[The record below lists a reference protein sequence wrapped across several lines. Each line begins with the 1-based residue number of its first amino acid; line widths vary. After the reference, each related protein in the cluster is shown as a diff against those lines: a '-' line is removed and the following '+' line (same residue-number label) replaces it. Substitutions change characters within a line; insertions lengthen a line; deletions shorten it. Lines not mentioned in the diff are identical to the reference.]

1 MQTKVHIVEYCDDS
15 GKPLEPAIVKII
27 TADKLTKDIEST
39 KFHRKGAK
47 PGLNN
52 YFGTI
57 KIQHYDQ
64 WDDPY
69 TTTQLVHIKDTF
81 IVITKGHFILNDLD
95 SSELNAYN
103 MSTGGFGVN
112 HLAYSY
118 LVNVVSWGTHKL
130 WESDL
135 IWTESG
141 MKMTNFDMY
150 SYHLNEPEQH
160 YTEERLDWE
169 VWQSLDLVKI
179 FSKYLPQDEI
189 RDNTLTR
196 LGI

>member
-15 GKPLEPAIVKII
+15 GNPLQPSIVKII
-27 TADKLTKDIEST
+27 TADRLTKDIENI
-39 KFHRKGAK
+39 KLPHR
-47 PGLNN
+47 PHF
-52 YFGTI
+52 FGTI
-57 KIQHYDQ
+57 RLKQYDQ

-69 TTTQLVHIKDTF
+69 TTTQLVRVKDTF

-95 SSELNAYN
+95 DSKLNAYN

-135 IWTESG
+135 IYSESG
-141 MKMTNFDMY
+141 MKMTRSDMY
-150 SYHLNEPEQH
+150 SYHQNEPEKM
-160 YTEERLDWE
+160 YIEERLDWE
-169 VWQSLDLVKI
+169 VWDSLDLVKI
-179 FSKYLPQDEI
+179 FSKYLPQDEV

>member
-15 GKPLEPAIVKII
+15 GNPLEPAIVKII
-27 TADKLTKDIEST
+27 TADKLTKDIET
-39 KFHRKGAK
+39 IKLPHK
-47 PGLNN
+47 PGF
-52 YFGTI
+52 FGTI
-57 KIQHYDQ
+57 KIQHYDE
-64 WDDPY
+64 WDNPY
-69 TTTQLVHIKDTF
+69 TTNQLVHIKDTF
-81 IVITKGHFILNDLD
+81 IVITKGHFILNDSD
-95 SSELNAYN
+95 KSPLNAYN

-118 LVNVVSWGTHKL
+118 LVNVVILGTHML

-135 IWTESG
+135 IYTESG
-141 MKMTNFDMY
+141 MKMTQFDMY
-150 SYHLNEPEQH
+150 SYHLNEPKQH
-160 YTEERLDWE
+160 YIEGRLDWE

-179 FSKYLPQDEI
+179 FSKYLPKEEI

>member
-1 MQTKVHIVEYCDDS
+1 MQTKVHIVEYCDD
-15 GKPLEPAIVKII
+15 GGNPLEPSIVKII
-27 TADKLTKDIEST
+27 TADKLTGDIET
-39 KFHRKGAK
+39 IKLPHKGNK
-47 PGLNN
+47 PGF
-52 YFGTI
+52 FGTI
-57 KIQHYDQ
+57 KEQQYDQ
-64 WDDPY
+64 WDEPY
-69 TTTQLVHIKDTF
+69 TTTRVVHIKDTF
-81 IVITKGHFILNDLD
+81 IVITKGHFILNDSD
-95 SSELNAYN
+95 KSPLNAYN

-135 IWTESG
+135 IYTESG
-141 MKMTNFDMY
+141 MKMTQFDMY
-150 SYHLNEPEQH
+150 SYHQNKPKQH
-160 YTEERLDWE
+160 YIEERLDWE

-179 FSKYLPQDEI
+179 FAKYLPQDEI

>member
-1 MQTKVHIVEYCDDS
+1 MQTKVHIVEYCDDK
-15 GKPLEPAIVKII
+15 GNPLEPSIVKII
-27 TADKLTKDIEST
+27 TADKLTKDIET
-39 KFHRKGAK
+39 MKLPHKGNK
-47 PGLNN
+47 PGF
-52 YFGTI
+52 FGTI

-69 TTTQLVHIKDTF
+69 TTTQLVRVKDTF

-95 SSELNAYN
+95 DSKLNAYN

-135 IWTESG
+135 IYTESG
-141 MKMTNFDMY
+141 MKMTRSDMY
-150 SYHLNEPEQH
+150 SYHQNEPEKM
-160 YTEERLDWE
+160 YIEERLDWE

-189 RDNTLTR
+189 RDNTLNK

>member
-27 TADKLTKDIEST
+27 TADKLTGDIET
-39 KFHRKGAK
+39 IKLPHR
-47 PGLNN
+47 PHF
-52 YFGTI
+52 FGTI
-57 KIQHYDQ
+57 KIKHYDQ

-69 TTTQLVHIKDTF
+69 TTTQLVRVKDTF

-95 SSELNAYN
+95 DSKLNAYN

-135 IWTESG
+135 IYSESG
-141 MKMTNFDMY
+141 MKMTRSDMY
-150 SYHLNEPEQH
+150 SYHVNEPEKK
-160 YTEERLDWE
+160 YIEERLDWE

-179 FSKYLPQDEI
+179 FSKYLPQDEV
-189 RDNTLTR
+189 RDNTLMR

>member
-1 MQTKVHIVEYCDDS
+1 MQTKVHIVKYCDDS

-27 TADKLTKDIEST
+27 NADRLTKDIENIKLPRT
-39 KFHRKGAK
+39 K
-47 PGLNN
+47 PGF
-52 YFGTI
+52 FGTI
-57 KIQHYDQ
+57 RIQNYDE
-64 WDDPY
+64 WGDPY
-69 TTTQLVHIKDTF
+69 ITNQLVHIQDTF
-81 IVITKGHFILNDLD
+81 IVITHGHFILNDID
-95 SSELNAYN
+95 TSPLNAYN
-103 MSTGGFGVN
+103 MSSGGFSVN

-135 IWTESG
+135 IYTESG
-141 MKMTNFDMY
+141 MKMTQFDMY

-169 VWQSLDLVKI
+169 VWESLDLVKI

>member
-1 MQTKVHIVEYCDDS
+1 MQTKVHIVEYCDSS
-15 GKPLEPAIVKII
+15 GKPLQPAIVKII
-27 TADKLTKDIEST
+27 TADKLTKDIET
-39 KFHRKGAK
+39 MKLPHKGNK
-47 PGLNN
+47 PGF
-52 YFGTI
+52 FGTI
-57 KIQHYDQ
+57 KEKQYDD
-64 WDDPY
+64 WGDPY
-69 TTTQLVHIKDTF
+69 TTTKVVCIKDTF

-95 SSELNAYN
+95 DSKLNAYN

-135 IWTESG
+135 IYSESG
-141 MKMTNFDMY
+141 MKMTRSDMY
-150 SYHLNEPEQH
+150 SYHVNEPDKK
-160 YTEERLDWE
+160 YIEERLDWE
-169 VWQSLDLVKI
+169 VWDSLDLVKI
-179 FSKYLPQDEI
+179 FSKYLPQDEV

>member
-15 GKPLEPAIVKII
+15 GNSLEPAIIKVVN
-27 TADKLTKDIEST
+27 ADVLTRDIETT
-39 KFHRKGAK
+39 KLPKK
-47 PGLNN
+47 PGF
-52 YFGTI
+52 FGTI
-57 KIQHYDQ
+57 KIKNYDE

-69 TTTQLVHIKDTF
+69 TTTQLVHIRDTF
-81 IVITKGHFILNDLD
+81 IVITKGHFILNDFD
-95 SSELNAYN
+95 SSPLNAYK

-135 IWTESG
+135 IYSESG
-141 MKMTNFDMY
+141 IRMTNFDMY

-160 YTEERLDWE
+160 YIEERLDWE
-169 VWQSLDLVKI
+169 IWESLDLVKI
-179 FSKYLPQDEI
+179 FSKYLPTDEV
-189 RDNTLTR
+189 RDNKLNN
-196 LGI
+196 LGIK